1 VQVGED
7 EREEVEVL
15 KERKEEIVG
24 VLTREL
30 GGVDAMIVADPTGLT
45 VAEMKDLRGRLRA
58 SGAEFRVAKNTL
70 ARIAAREAGREELVE
85 LLVGPTAITL
95 VPGDPAA
102 AAKALAEFARASRKL
117 EVRGAYLEGQ
127 TLGPESVRQ
136 LATLPS
142 REQLLANLVT
152 GMVAP
157 ISGLANAL
165 SQLTRGLV
173 VALDQVRQQ
182 KEAAA

>member
-1 VQVGED
+1 M
-7 EREEVEVL
+7 L
-15 KERKEEIVG
+15 KQRKEEIVSS
-24 VLTREL
+24 LTEEL
-30 GGVDAMIVADPTGLT
+30 GGVTAMIVADPTGLT
-45 VAEMKDLRGRLRA
+45 VAEMKELRNRLRP

-70 ARIAAREAGREELVE
+70 ARIAAREAGREELIG

-102 AAKALAEFARASRKL
+102 AAKTLSDFGRASRKL
-117 EVRGAYLEGQ
+117 ELRGAYLDGE
-127 TLGPESVRQ
+127 TLGPDSVRQ

-142 REQLLANLVT
+142 REQLLTNLVT
-152 GMVAP
+152 GLVSP
-157 ISGLANAL
+157 ISGFANVLA
-165 SQLTRGLV
+165 QLPRGLV

>member
-1 VQVGED
+1 M
-7 EREEVEVL
+7 L
-15 KERKEEIVG
+15 KQRKEEIVSS
-24 VLTREL
+24 LTEEL
-30 GGVDAMIVADPTGLT
+30 GSVTAMIVADPTGLT
-45 VAEMKDLRGRLRA
+45 VAEMKDLRNRLRP

-70 ARIAAREAGREELVE
+70 ARIAAREAGREELVG

-102 AAKALAEFARASRKL
+102 AAKTLSDFGRTSRKL
-117 EVRGAYLEGQ
+117 ALRGAYLDGEAF
-127 TLGPESVRQ
+127 GPDSVRQ

-142 REQLLANLVT
+142 RDQLLTNLVST
-152 GMVAP
+152 MVSP
-157 ISGLANAL
+157 ISGLANVLA
-165 SQLTRGLV
+165 QLPRSLV

>member
-1 VQVGED
+1 M
-7 EREEVEVL
+7 L
-15 KERKEEIVG
+15 KQRKEEIVSS
-24 VLTREL
+24 LTAEF
-30 GGVDAMIVADPTGLT
+30 GGVTQMIIADPTGLT
-45 VAEMKDLRGRLRA
+45 VAEMKDLRNRLRP

-70 ARIAAREAGREELVE
+70 ARIAAREAGREELVA

-95 VPGDPAA
+95 VSGDPAA
-102 AAKALAEFARASRKL
+102 AAKTLSDFGRTSRKL
-117 EVRGAYLEGQ
+117 ELRGAYLDGEA
-127 TLGPESVRQ
+127 LGADSVKQ

-152 GMVAP
+152 GMISP
-157 ISGLANAL
+157 LSGLASVLA
-165 SQLTRGLV
+165 QLPRSLV

>member
-1 VQVGED
+1 M
-7 EREEVEVL
+7 L
-15 KERKEEIVG
+15 KQKKEEIVSS
-24 VLTREL
+24 LTAEL
-30 GGVDAMIVADPTGLT
+30 GGVTQMIVADPTGLS
-45 VAEMKDLRGRLRA
+45 VAEMKDLRNKLRP

-70 ARIAAREAGREELVE
+70 ARIAARAAGREELVA

-102 AAKALAEFARASRKL
+102 AAKTLSDFGRTSRKL
-117 EVRGAYLEGQ
+117 ELRGAYLDGEA
-127 TLGPESVRQ
+127 LGADSVRQ

-142 REQLLANLVT
+142 REQLLTQLVS
-152 GMVAP
+152 GMVSP
-157 ISGLANAL
+157 ISGFANVLA
-165 SQLTRGLV
+165 QLPRSLV

>member
-1 VQVGED
+1 M
-7 EREEVEVL
+7 L
-15 KERKEEIVG
+15 KQRKEEIVSA
-24 VLTREL
+24 LTAKL
-30 GGVDAMIVADPTGLT
+30 GGVTAMIVADPTGLS
-45 VAEMKDLRGRLRA
+45 VAEMKDLRNRLRP

-70 ARIAAREAGREELVE
+70 ARIAAREAGREELVA

-102 AAKALAEFARASRKL
+102 AAKTLSDFGRTSRKL
-117 EVRGAYLEGQ
+117 ELRGAYLDGEA
-127 TLGPESVRQ
+127 LGADSVKQ

-152 GMVAP
+152 GMISP
-157 ISGLANAL
+157 LSGLANVLA
-165 SQLTRGLV
+165 QLPRSLV

-182 KEAAA
+182 KEATA

>member
-1 VQVGED
+1 M
-7 EREEVEVL
+7 L
-15 KERKEEIVG
+15 KQRKEEIVSS
-24 VLTREL
+24 LTAEL
-30 GGVDAMIVADPTGLT
+30 GGVTAMIVADPTGLT
-45 VAEMKDLRGRLRA
+45 VAEMKDLRNKLRP

-70 ARIAAREAGREELVE
+70 ARIAAREAGREELVA

-102 AAKALAEFARASRKL
+102 AAKTLSDFGRTSRKL
-117 EVRGAYLEGQ
+117 ELRGAYLDGE
-127 TLGPESVRQ
+127 TLGADSVKQ

-142 REQLLANLVT
+142 REQLLTNLVT
-152 GMVAP
+152 GLVSP
-157 ISGLANAL
+157 ISGLANVLA
-165 SQLTRGLV
+165 QLPRGLV

>member
-1 VQVGED
+1 M
-7 EREEVEVL
+7 L
-15 KERKEEIVG
+15 KQRKEEIVSS
-24 VLTREL
+24 LTAEF
-30 GGVDAMIVADPTGLT
+30 GGVTQMIIADPTGLT
-45 VAEMKDLRGRLRA
+45 VAEMKDLRNRLRP

-70 ARIAAREAGREELVE
+70 ARIAAREAGREELVA

-95 VPGDPAA
+95 VPGDPAV
-102 AAKALAEFARASRKL
+102 AAKTLSDFGRTSRKL
-117 EVRGAYLEGQ
+117 ELRGAYLDGEA
-127 TLGPESVRQ
+127 LGADSVKQ

-152 GMVAP
+152 GMISP
-157 ISGLANAL
+157 LSGLANVLA
-165 SQLTRGLV
+165 QLPRSLV

>member
-1 VQVGED
+1 M
-7 EREEVEVL
+7 L
-15 KERKEEIVG
+15 KQRKEEIVSS
-24 VLTREL
+24 LTAEL
-30 GGVDAMIVADPTGLT
+30 GGVTAMIVADPTGLT
-45 VAEMKDLRGRLRA
+45 VAEMKDLRNKLRP

-70 ARIAAREAGREELVE
+70 ARIAAREAGREELVS

-102 AAKALAEFARASRKL
+102 AAKTLSDFGRTSRKL
-117 EVRGAYLEGQ
+117 ELRGAYLDGE
-127 TLGPESVRQ
+127 TLGADSVKQ

-142 REQLLANLVT
+142 REQLLTNLVT
-152 GMVAP
+152 GLVSP
-157 ISGLANAL
+157 ISGLANVLA
-165 SQLTRGLV
+165 QLPRGLV